1 MKKTIEAKQQN
12 TIALV
17 GNPNSGKTSIFNL
30 LTGLQQKTGNF
41 PGITVDKKVGKLL
54 VEGNGPAR
62 LIDFPGTYSFYPNAQ
77 DERLVVQ
84 SFCNPKDPDFPDAFI
99 YIADLTKLDKHLLLF
114 SQIKDLGKPVILAL
128 NMADLAEKE
137 SCNID
142 FTNLSKRLN
151 VPVVLIS
158 GRTGIGRSELM
169 AEIGRLPLQTDQ
181 TAGDPF
187 RPLSKTELN
196 IAQKIKP
203 LFPGINDYQAIL
215 IAHHH
220 EWLAFLDKNQRQ
232 QIAEITRTENFQSLQ
247 LQVEDT
253 MYRFNRFT
261 PMLKGISCVQK
272 ESISKLTE
280 KMDAILT
287 HKILGPLIFFA
298 IMFSV
303 FQAIF
308 IWATYPM
315 DWIDAG
321 FGWIVENLRTF
332 MPDTWITHLITD
344 GLLAGLGGILVFV
357 PQIAILFFLISLL
370 EEAGYMARVVYLF
383 DSIMQRFGLNGRSL
397 IALISSSA
405 CAIPAIMSTRTI
417 SNWKERLITIM
428 ITPLISCSAR
438 IPVYTVLIGFAFPA
452 KTIAGVF
459 NLQGLA
465 FMGLYLLGIVFAF
478 LFALIFK
485 WILRSSE
492 SSFLLLELPD
502 YKLPLLRNVG
512 LNVWSKVRA
521 FVVEAGKIILLIS
534 MILWVL
540 ANFGPKGQ
548 MEFAEQEALSMAASR
563 ELSTVETENLIASKK
578 LEYSFAGQL
587 GKSIEPVVRPLGF
600 DWKIGIAIITSFAA
614 REVFVGTMATIY
626 SIGSDAD
633 EFSVREQMAR
643 ERDPVTGAPVYN
655 TATSVSLLVFYVFAM
670 MCMGTMAV
678 VRRETG
684 SWKWPILQFVFM
696 TGMAYLSSFLV
707 YHWLS

>member
-1 MKKTIEAKQQN
+1 MKKTIEEKKQA

-41 PGITVDKKVGKLL
+41 PGITVDKKVGTVRLEEDDSFK
-54 VEGNGPAR
+54 
-62 LIDFPGTYSFYPNAQ
+62 LIDFPGAYSFYPTAQ

-84 SFCNPKDPDFPDAFI
+84 SFCNPLDEDFPDAFI
-99 YIADLTKLDKHLLLF
+99 YVADTTKLDKHLLLF

-128 NMADLAEKE
+128 SMSDLAEKD
-137 SCNID
+137 D
-142 FTNLSKRLN
+142 FLLDHEMLSQKLN
-151 VPVVLIS
+151 VPVVMIS
-158 GRTGIGRSELM
+158 GRTGSGRKELLSKASEILN
-169 AEIGRLPLQTDQ
+169 ENSYQLKK
-181 TAGDPF
+181 PF
-187 RPLSKTELN
+187 RALSQRERN
-196 IAQKIKP
+196 IVKQIKP
-203 LFPGINDYQAIL
+203 LFPGTNDYQAIL

-220 EWLAFLDKNQRQ
+220 EWLAFLTKDQREKTARIIQ
-232 QIAEITRTENFQSLQ
+232 AENFQSLK

-253 MYRFNRFT
+253 MYRYNYFT
-261 PMLKGISCVQK
+261 PILKDVNCTTK
-272 ESISKLTE
+272 ESISSFTQRL
-280 KMDAILT
+280 DAVLT
-287 HKILGPLIFFA
+287 HKIWGPLIFII

-308 IWATYPM
+308 VWASYPM

-321 FGWIVENLRTF
+321 FGWIVDRINNTLPESWF
-332 MPDTWITHLITD
+332 THLLTD
-344 GLLAGLGGILVFV
+344 GVLAGLGGILVFV

-383 DSIMQRFGLNGRSL
+383 DSIMQKFGLNGRSL

-405 CAIPAIMSTRTI
+405 CAIPAVMSTRTI
-417 SNWKERLITIM
+417 SNWKERLITILV
-428 ITPLISCSAR
+428 TPLISCSAR

-452 KTIAGVF
+452 KTVAGVF

-465 FMGLYLLGIVFAF
+465 FMGLYLLGIVFAL

-485 WILRSSE
+485 WILKRNE
-492 SSFLLLELPD
+492 HSFLMLELPD
-502 YKLPLLRNVG
+502 YKLPMMRNVG

-540 ANFGPKGQ
+540 ANFGPSGQ
-548 MEFAEQEALSMAASR
+548 MQLAEQEAISIAETQQLTEAD
-563 ELSTVETENLIASKK
+563 TENLIASKR
-578 LEYSFAGQL
+578 LEASFAGRL

-600 DWKIGIAIITSFAA
+600 DWKMGIAIITSFAA

-633 EFSVREQMAR
+633 EFSVREQMAN
-643 ERDPVTGAPVYN
+643 ERDPITGERIYN
-655 TATSVSLLVFYVFAM
+655 TATSVSLLIFYVFAM
-670 MCMGTMAV
+670 MCMGTLAV
-678 VRRETG
+678 VKKETG
-684 SWKWPILQFVFM
+684 SWKWATLQFFFM
-696 TGMAYLSSFLV
+696 TGLAYLSSFVV
-707 YHWLS
+707 YNWLS